1 MKANCLGAE
10 DHQVAGELAS
20 TRLEEVDANSPAIAG
35 VAARGVWPQ
44 HEPLRGPRGLPR
56 LCLPTA
62 RSPRVVCGDR
72 TRMAAQREFEGLSS
86 AERIAGDMRAFD
98 SPCAKVFGELL
109 DLGGP
114 PQIPLNLVGDFGGG
128 SLYLVA
134 GVVSAHTSR
143 RARPGAHVR

>member
-1 MKANCLGAE
+1 
-10 DHQVAGELAS
+10 
-20 TRLEEVDANSPAIAG
+20 
-35 VAARGVWPQ
+35 
-44 HEPLRGPRGLPR
+44 
-56 LCLPTA
+56 
-62 RSPRVVCGDR
+62 
-72 TRMAAQREFEGLSS
+72 MAAQREFEGLSS